1 MNGFHPNAKRAAV
14 CALGA
19 LVVVGGCRSSSSVA
33 TNPFMGPDRVT
44 PPSTRMLAPG
54 QAQPYYQGDPLPVM
68 QSSTPPAPAGPLATD
83 GTSRTESGKTLAWNV
98 PAATT
103 ASPTVNMTQAVAP
116 TAPRPA
122 SPWDRPASQPTSIA
136 AASEP
141 PVAVPT
147 DVNDLRFD
155 LPVAAVPTAPQTAA
169 ANLTNSSVAAAPPA
183 NASIPPGTPAPAGV
197 ALASYNMPSPM
208 TNTGKLTPIT
218 TTPALAPAAAA
229 TSPWQKPQLGSASQ
243 PLGYAAQPSLTY
255 PTGTPAS
262 VLSSQPIYTQPQQ
275 PIALPTNTMA
285 VDMRSVPSPA
295 PQPGD
300 PMPRVRIPGYE
311 VPQTANADGFRPRT
325 SMR

>member
-14 CALGA
+14 CALTA
-19 LVVVGGCRSSSSVA
+19 LVAVGGCRSSSSVA

-68 QSSTPPAPAGPLATD
+68 QSSAPPAPAGPLAAD
-83 GTSRTESGKTLAWNV
+83 STSRTESGKTLAWNA

-103 ASPTVNMTQAVAP
+103 SSPSANMTQSVAP

-122 SPWDRPASQPTSIA
+122 SPWDRPATQPTSIA
-136 AASEP
+136 AAGEP

-155 LPVAAVPTAPQTAA
+155 LPVAAAATTPQTAA
-169 ANLTNSSVAAAPPA
+169 TNLSPSSAATAPL
-183 NASIPPGTPAPAGV
+183 NTSVPPGTQATPGV
-197 ALASYNMPSPM
+197 ALASYNSPSTT
-208 TNTGKLTPIT
+208 TNTGGLTPIT
-218 TTPALAPAAAA
+218 TTPALAPATAA
-229 TSPWQKPQLGSASQ
+229 TSPWQKPQLAGATQ

-255 PTGTPAS
+255 PICTPAS

-285 VDMRSVPSPA
+285 VDLRSVPSPA

-311 VPQTANADGFRPRT
+311 VPQTTNTDGFRPRT

>member
-19 LVVVGGCRSSSSVA
+19 LVVLGGCRSSSSVA

-68 QSSTPPAPAGPLATD
+68 QSSTPPTPARPMAAD
-83 GTSRTESGKTLAWNV
+83 STSRTESGKTLAWNA

-103 ASPTVNMTQAVAP
+103 ASPAANVTQAAAP
-116 TAPRPA
+116 TAQPPA
-122 SPWDRPASQPTSIA
+122 SPWDRPTPTSIA
-136 AASEP
+136 AATEP

-155 LPVAAVPTAPQTAA
+155 LPVAAAPTASQTAL
-169 ANLTNSSVAAAPPA
+169 ANPAISAVPAVPPA
-183 NASIPPGTPAPAGV
+183 NTSMPVRTQTPQGL
-197 ALASYNMPSPM
+197 ALASYNAPS
-208 TNTGKLTPIT
+208 TATTTGGLTPIT
-218 TTPALAPAAAA
+218 TTLANAPSTAA
-229 TSPWQKPQLGSASQ
+229 TSPWQKPQLSSASQ
-243 PLGYAAQPSLTY
+243 PLGYLGQPTLTY

-262 VLSSQPIYTQPQQ
+262 ALTSQPIYTQPQQ
-275 PIALPTNTMA
+275 PIALPTNSMA
-285 VDMRSVPSPA
+285 VDLRSVPSPA

-300 PMPRVRIPGYE
+300 PLPRVRIPGYE

>member
-14 CALGA
+14 CALSA
-19 LVVVGGCRSSSSVA
+19 LVAVGGCRSSSSVA

-68 QSSTPPAPAGPLATD
+68 QSSTPPAPAGPLAAES
-83 GTSRTESGKTLAWNV
+83 TSRSESGKTLAWNA
-98 PAATT
+98 PAATP
-103 ASPTVNMTQAVAP
+103 ASPAAHMTQGVAP

-136 AASEP
+136 ATSEP

-155 LPVAAVPTAPQTAA
+155 LPAAASATAPQTAA
-169 ANLTNSSVAAAPPA
+169 TNPITQPAAAPPL
-183 NASIPPGTPAPAGV
+183 NASIPAGTQAPAGV
-197 ALASYNMPSPM
+197 ALASYNAPSTA
-208 TNTGKLTPIT
+208 TNTGGLTPIT
-218 TTPALAPAAAA
+218 TTPALAPTAAA

-262 VLSSQPIYTQPQQ
+262 VLPSQPIYTQPQQ

-285 VDMRSVPSPA
+285 VDLRSVPSPA

-311 VPQTANADGFRPRT
+311 VPQTATADGFRPRT